1 MIAESAEAN
10 YLKLGIRPENL
21 RIKAGCEVRVE
32 LSVTEEEIVEFLS
45 EVGEVWIR
53 TFSNGAGINRLVVF
67 PDVGSDWRNTGVI
80 SESAGWLF
88 V

>member
-10 YLKLGIRPENL
+10 HLKLGIRPENL

-45 EVGEVWIR
+45 EVGEVWVR
-53 TFSNGAGINRLVVF
+53 TF
-67 PDVGSDWRNTGVI
+67 
-80 SESAGWLF
+80 
-88 V
+88 